1 MNSIISWPGW
11 GWIVLILLSLII
23 LLVGVVVIFGG
34 LYLLFIKLPSYVCDR
49 LQNKKRLLRK
59 VRKLDQNIDKLSDN
73 KIHHYLASIYEIL
86 KTLYGRSSTSELDGY
101 DCYEDH
107 TDYNEFPE
115 VWVECKILLEK
126 YQLAKADLSTLRR
139 DAKKTCEILL
149 N

>member
-11 GWIVLILLSLII
+11 GWIVLILFGLII
-23 LLVGVVVIFGG
+23 LLVGVVVILGG
-34 LYLLFIKLPSYVCDR
+34 FYFLFIKLPSYVYNR

-86 KTLYGRSSTSELDGY
+86 ETLYGRSTTSKNDGY
-101 DCYEDH
+101 GYYEDKTNH
-107 TDYNEFPE
+107 VEFPE

-126 YQLAKADLSTLRR
+126 YQLAKADLSTLKR